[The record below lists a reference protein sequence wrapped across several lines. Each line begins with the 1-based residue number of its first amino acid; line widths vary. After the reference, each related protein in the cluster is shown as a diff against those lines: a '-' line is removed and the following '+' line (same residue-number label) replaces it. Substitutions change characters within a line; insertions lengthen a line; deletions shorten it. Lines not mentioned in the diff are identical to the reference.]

1 MSVYIINN
9 MVIRDRDEYRIY
21 ERAFLPT
28 FLRYGGEVLV
38 VQDDPRAHEGN
49 WPYSR
54 TIILRMPSREK
65 ALAWYESPEYQ
76 AIVRHRWNSTD
87 SNVVILPAFQM
98 PAPRGA
104 S

>member
-9 MVIRDRDEYRIY
+9 MVIRDRDEYQKY

-28 FLRYGGEVLV
+28 FLPFGGEVLA
-38 VQDDPRAHEGN
+38 VQDDPKPREGQ
-49 WPYSR
+49 WPYTR
-54 TIILRMPSREK
+54 TVLLRMPSEEAAR
-65 ALAWYESPEYQ
+65 AWYESAAYQ

-87 SNVVILPAFQM
+87 SNVVILPAFEIR
-98 PAPRGA
+98 PRKAA